1 MKMNH
6 SIIKKEPVVTLFVT
20 SRKRFKNSRATAA
33 CLLFLLDNIIFLG
46 TYSQHLLQ
54 HCSTEFASLK
64 ASLMTITVVFIIAS
78 PFLML
83 LFSLYS
89 LMGYRAFAKLLFLY
103 GASQRFLLMTSMRIF
118 LLLLLPCFFISA
130 LYTLLSFFTAIQID
144 LPWFWMCGILFF
156 ISYLLILIVGSI
168 ILYCIARLHCR
179 VFSE

>member
-54 HCSTEFASLK
+54 HCSTEFA
-64 ASLMTITVVFIIAS
+64 
-78 PFLML
+78 
-83 LFSLYS
+83 SLYS

-156 ISYLLILIVGSI
+156 ISYLLILIVGSV